1 MAPRQLSNKLLDH
14 CIVRVRFGKCS
25 HGKKISARKTAHL
38 RKFRPQVFGEPFDNL
53 CSPTLVALTAQ
64 NFSADVPIEQYQ
76 LSVDRERRSHLRRAD
91 ARL

>member
-1 MAPRQLSNKLLDH
+1 MAPRQLSNKLLDN
-14 CIVRVRFGKCS
+14 CVVRVHLGKCP
-25 HGKKISARKTAHL
+25 HGEQVGTRKTAHL

-76 LSVDRERRSHLRRAD
+76 LAIDREDRSHLRRAD